1 MKYLKSILV
10 AVLDNQIFDVV
21 ISINKDTAYGL
32 KVKKYAN
39 TSFLTKVIPIAI
51 DYYFE
56 MHNLSY
62 NRLTKYM
69 NGNVLKQIIAF

>member
-1 MKYLKSILV
+1 MLRPDIIT
-10 AVLDNQIFDVV
+10 VLDNQIFDVV
-21 ISINKDTAYGL
+21 VSINKDTAYGL
-32 KVKKYAN
+32 KVKKHAN